1 MRIGAR
7 GGRRSFARRA
17 GGVGA
22 EQALTVRS
30 PLAFII
36 NPVAGSSARWS
47 RPADLVDAIRR
58 RCAFAGA
65 DHEVAF
71 TERPGHGRELAGA
84 LAGRGFSPVVAWGGD
99 GTVNEVASALM
110 RRDAVLGIVPAGSGN
125 GLAREL
131 GISLRPEEAIDT
143 ALRGRDRVIDVG
155 ELAGRPFVNLAGV
168 GLPASVADLFARLAR
183 QSSPDGSAG
192 RPTNPA
198 GVRGVPRRR
207 LLAGRGLAGYALA
220 TARRLISYRSER
232 YTLVIEGRAVERR
245 ALLIE
250 VANGRQYGNGA
261 VIAPLARLDDGLL
274 DLVSVDPIGRA
285 RAVRGLWRLFN
296 GTIDRHPYVHC
307 SRVGEVTISADR
319 PLLFHV
325 DGEAVQGGCTLSAA
339 VHPKVLR
346 VRVPAAAGG

>member
-7 GGRRSFARRA
+7 HGRRSFARRA

-30 PLAFII
+30 RLAFII
-36 NPVAGSSARWS
+36 NPVAGSSARRS
-47 RPADLVDAIRR
+47 GPADLVDAIRR
-58 RCAFAGA
+58 RCAAAGA

-71 TERPGHGRELAGA
+71 TERRGHGRELAAA

-131 GISLRPEEAIDT
+131 GIGLRPEEAIDT

-168 GLPASVADLFARLAR
+168 GLPASVADLFARLA
-183 QSSPDGSAG
+183 
-192 RPTNPA
+192 
-198 GVRGVPRRR
+198 
-207 LLAGRGLAGYALA
+207 GRGLAGYALA
-220 TARRLISYRSER
+220 TARRLVSYRSQR
-232 YTLVIEGRAVERR
+232 YTVVIEGRAVERR

-261 VIAPLARLDDGLL
+261 VIAPRARLDDGLL

-285 RAVRGLWRLFN
+285 RAAWGLWRLFN
-296 GTIDRHPYVHC
+296 GTVDRHPYVHC

-319 PLLFHV
+319 PLRFHV
-325 DGEAVQGGCTLSAA
+325 DGEAVQGGRTLSAA
-339 VHPKVLR
+339 VHPKALR